1 MHVILGNNFFLI
13 YFSPAIFL
21 EVENHVSDR
30 GGNLPADNMFGR
42 NLSMPLKRQ
51 GSGADIATVNDF
63 QLIKVLGKGRFAHHI
78 SYLLIYMSYSI
89 LCVGSFGKVYLVR
102 PLSSSNH
109 EVFAMKVLRKNEVI
123 KRHQVEHTL
132 TERVILNLVCMYAC
146 MHEFTYVSTED

>member
-1 MHVILGNNFFLI
+1 MFF
-13 YFSPAIFL
+13 FSAIFL
-21 EVENHVSDR
+21 EVENHVSG
-30 GGNLPADNMFGR
+30 GGNLSADNMFGR

-78 SYLLIYMSYSI
+78 PYLLTYMSYSV

-132 TERVILNLVCMYAC
+132 TERVILILVCMNVC
-146 MHEFTYVSTED
+146 MHA